1 MPSHK
6 HSTRPTLLK
15 SVKTKA
21 TDEEKNL
28 LLSLHH
34 DFASL
39 PDKKKFLATIWP
51 KLKQLFDCKDV
62 FICILKNNTLSPIL
76 RVADENRKPHAG
88 YTRLMKA
95 DLPINDGFIDS
106 ILRSKTSS
114 IYELEKV
121 SRWTNPPPY
130 IKTLKE
136 IGFKSSISRPLTYGH
151 EEIGVLTFW
160 SEKKDAFDA
169 HHVELMER

>member
-106 ILRSKTSS
+106 MIPRSLMVMMPSMAFS
-114 IYELEKV
+114 IMAVRSAWFFIRFIIRLLIYFQI
-121 SRWTNPPPY
+121 SQ
-130 IKTLKE
+130 IF
-136 IGFKSSISRPLTYGH
+136 GFDNKGN
-151 EEIGVLTFW
+151 
-160 SEKKDAFDA
+160 
-169 HHVELMER
+169 